1 MNKLKSRKFW
11 QSDPSSGVR
20 TATKVVA
27 ASDASKGVK
36 LQADYVCDGID
47 DWVEIQA
54 AIDSG
59 ATDIYFTEGLFKDT
73 RK

>member
-1 MNKLKSRKFW
+1 MLNRSYTDL
-11 QSDPSSGVR
+11 SSGVR
-20 TATKVVA
+20 TAAKLVA
-27 ASDASKGVK
+27 ASDAPLGVK